1 MSNKILKITEKV
13 PKETTLPDGIYQ
25 GIYGGYNIEVRFKD
39 KIYDLRT
46 EEGVRGNGFKVI
58 VTIKDGIATFE
69 DLKN

>member
-1 MSNKILKITEKV
+1 MNKITKITEKL
-13 PKETTLPDGIYQ
+13 PQPATLPDGIYQ
-25 GIYGGYNIEVRFKD
+25 GIYGGYNIEIRFKD
-39 KIYDLRT
+39 KTYDLRT

>member
-1 MSNKILKITEKV
+1 MSNKILKITKQI
-13 PKETTLPDGIYQ
+13 PQETTLPDGIYQ

>member
-25 GIYGGYNIEVRFKD
+25 GIYGGYNIEIRFKD
-39 KIYDLRT
+39 KTYDLRT

>member
-25 GIYGGYNIEVRFKD
+25 GIYGGNNIEIRFKD
-39 KIYDLRT
+39 KTYDLRT

>member
-25 GIYGGYNIEVRFKD
+25 GIYGGYNIEVRFKE
-39 KIYDLRT
+39 KTYDLRT

-58 VTIKDGIATFE
+58 VTIKEGIATFE